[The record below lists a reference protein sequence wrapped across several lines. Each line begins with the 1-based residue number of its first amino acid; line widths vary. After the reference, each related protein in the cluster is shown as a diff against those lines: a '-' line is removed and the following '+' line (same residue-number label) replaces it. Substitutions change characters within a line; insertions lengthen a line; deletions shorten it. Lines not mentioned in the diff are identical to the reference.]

1 MGFRIGQRVMFRD
14 SRLSGIVLRHSKTTF
29 WVEVEPGWEIPAQ
42 AAELI
47 GLSDEEK
54 QTKKNKLPDKEEQD
68 LISPHQNETKSTAA
82 PFESTKVDSWE
93 KKPAFPKIRNK
104 SQQMVPKEIRL
115 SRKEEKKSLYSK
127 STAGIYEL
135 DLHIPALYPRGAMP
149 KPSEALECQL
159 EHVRQFIDWACK
171 NRCKEIILIHG
182 VGEGKLKQA
191 ILESWGNRMW
201 LDLEDAPYSMYGR
214 GATRVR
220 LRASMRDGYN

>member
-14 SRLSGIVLRHSKTTF
+14 SRLSGIVRRLNKTTF
-29 WVEVEPGWEIPAQ
+29 WVEVEQGLEIPAQ

-47 GLSDEEK
+47 GLSDAEK

-68 LISPHQNETKSTAA
+68 LISPHQNETNSTAA

-93 KKPAFPKIRNK
+93 KKPVFPKIRSK
-104 SQQMVPKEIRL
+104 SQQMVPKEIPN
-115 SRKEEKKSLYSK
+115 SRKEEKKSPYSK
-127 STAGIYEL
+127 SASGIYEL
-135 DLHIPALYPRGAMP
+135 DLHIPALYPKGAMP
-149 KPSEALECQL
+149 KPSEALVCQL

-220 LRASMRDGYN
+220 LRASMRER